1 MKSNSKLELELTPH
15 HILIMSSQIYE
26 DPSFDAFLS
35 KAIDDGIIDQIEK
48 TSALEQGLKEEK
60 KLMTKL
66 AGHVK
71 TTESLVARL
80 EESVHELQE
89 ASILSKAIDDG
100 IIHRMAKMEERKLM
114 TQLARQVKAAESSVA
129 RLEAS
134 VHELQEALRLM
145 KARIVD
151 LEEQKEKEDE
161 KVDEDN
167 KVSHTSTIN
176 NALLLTLTLRARI
189 IVIFGK

>member
-1 MKSNSKLELELTPH
+1 MTPE
-15 HILIMSSQIYE
+15 IYE

-35 KAIDDGIIDQIEK
+35 KAIDDGVIDQLEK
-48 TSALEQGLKEEK
+48 TSMLNLELQEGK
-60 KLMTKL
+60 KLTKQL
-66 AGHVK
+66 AERLE
-71 TTESLVARL
+71 TAEYSVARL

-89 ASILSKAIDDG
+89 AAVLSKAIDDG
-100 IIHRMAKMEERKLM
+100 IIDRIERMSILKRELCEEKKLT
-114 TQLARQVKAAESSVA
+114 TQLTERVETAENSVA

-134 VHELQEALRLM
+134 VQDLQEALRLM
-145 KARIVD
+145 KARIED